1 MSARACGFDP
11 HSSEGVH
18 SVNGSAQQIVDLLVW
33 VRVPVNTY
41 ASLAQLEEFLPSKQ
55 NVVGSNP
62 TWRSSV
68 PTIEVALKSGNPP

>member
-18 SVNGSAQQIVDLLVW
+18 SVNGLAQQIVDLLVW

-41 ASLAQLEEFLPSKQ
+41 ASLAQLVEREFKYKEYIRVIIVIQ
-55 NVVGSNP
+55 
-62 TWRSSV
+62 
-68 PTIEVALKSGNPP
+68 AGNLLM